1 MILEI
6 KEGEMARIEKP
17 NRIWPI
23 ISNNGEINKVVWGN
37 ISEKKKAETPGY
49 LFQPMVYIGMEKVKD
64 DWMQLQL
71 HKFFSVSG
79 EYLYFQTE
87 DFKHLEKI
95 Q

>member
-23 ISNNGEINKVVWGN
+23 ISSNGKINKVVWGN
-37 ISEKKKAETPGY
+37 ISEKKKTETPRY

-79 EYLYFQTE
+79 EYLYFQAE